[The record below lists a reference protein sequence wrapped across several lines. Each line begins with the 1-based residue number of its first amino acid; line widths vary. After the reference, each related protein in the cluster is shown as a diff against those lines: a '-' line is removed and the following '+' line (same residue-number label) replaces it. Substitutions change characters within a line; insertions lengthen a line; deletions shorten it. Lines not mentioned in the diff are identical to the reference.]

1 MSTDSRNGITW
12 LDLAKSWADKARALE
27 SKSSGTRRRAPCS
40 HFVEQVTDEIVLQCE
55 VVVAWE
61 KALDAAWDAYDE
73 TGVEGGT
80 SQYWHQALTQKGF
93 AIQKLVSITQEWSEL
108 SAVCAQGAEVK

>member
-1 MSTDSRNGITW
+1 MSTDSRNGVTW

-61 KALDAAWDAYDE
+61 KALDVAWDAYKRTAAITE
-73 TGVEGGT
+73 T
-80 SQYWHQALTQKGF
+80 
-93 AIQKLVSITQEWSEL
+93 WSLYSEFL
-108 SAVCAQGAEVK
+108 RQRRSRSRRSRMT